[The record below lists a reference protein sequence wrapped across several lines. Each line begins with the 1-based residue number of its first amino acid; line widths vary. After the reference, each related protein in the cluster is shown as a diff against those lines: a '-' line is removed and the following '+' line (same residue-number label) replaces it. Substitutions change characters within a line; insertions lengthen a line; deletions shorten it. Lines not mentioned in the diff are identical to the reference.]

1 MAVFSVDSDAVFTAT
16 TTIRGTV
23 DRLQAESMAL
33 MAQLG
38 ALQSSWTG
46 AASGMF
52 QGTVEQWRA
61 TQRSVEEA
69 LAAINVALTAA
80 GQQYA
85 ETEQANVGL
94 FR

>member
-33 MAQLG
+33 MAQLS
-38 ALQSSWTG
+38 ALQASWTG

-61 TQRSVEEA
+61 TQRSVEDA

-85 ETEQANVGL
+85 DTEQANLSL